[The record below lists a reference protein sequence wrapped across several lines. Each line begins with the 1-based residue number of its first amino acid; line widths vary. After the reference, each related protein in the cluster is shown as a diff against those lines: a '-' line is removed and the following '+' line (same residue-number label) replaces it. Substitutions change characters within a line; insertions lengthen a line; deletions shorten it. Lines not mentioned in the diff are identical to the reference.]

1 MDKEGRTTEALKLPC
16 QVLQEL
22 QKGQEEVT
30 RPCVHVCQVSDPHF
44 PNLVFDQ
51 TMVTETLTSKGSIKL
66 ILIILLTLG
75 INGASRLDH

>member
-1 MDKEGRTTEALKLPC
+1 MCPC
-16 QVLQEL
+16 L
-22 QKGQEEVT
+22 
-30 RPCVHVCQVSDPHF
+30 QVSDPHF

>member
-1 MDKEGRTTEALKLPC
+1 MDKEGRTRGFEASLP
-16 QVLQEL
+16 
-22 QKGQEEVT
+22 GVT
-30 RPCVHVCQVSDPHF
+30 GDSERTGEGNSSMCPCLQVSDPHF